1 LEGVSVTGPA
11 FIEKAQSMYNDF
23 GIKGAFNVSSDW
35 LTCFKYQ
42 HGISVSRTQSV
53 EDNADVL
60 PLH

>member
-1 LEGVSVTGPA
+1 
-11 FIEKAQSMYNDF
+11 MYNDF